1 MSTVQRYLNS
11 GDVQRM
17 LGVSPRTLVRMRA
30 NGLPHHKAS
39 KRLIL
44 YKENEV
50 REFIE
55 KGGRK

>member
-11 GDVQRM
+11 VDVQRM
-17 LGVSPRTLVRMRA
+17 LGVSPRTLVRMRS
-30 NGLPHHKAS
+30 NGLPHHKIS

-44 YKENEV
+44 YNENEV
-50 REFIE
+50 REFVE